1 MKPDTMNRFVQEL
14 KRRRVFRGIA
24 VYGAST
30 LSLEGIFAK
39 DATLKAILKSTR

>member
-1 MKPDTMNRFVQEL
+1 MKPGSIYEIVQEL

-30 LSLEGIFAK
+30 LIILEAADI
-39 DATLKAILKSTR
+39 ICQ